1 MQILKRTYNSIREK
15 GLSRTYQSVISV
27 LEDYYFE
34 LKHGISTSK
43 IVKREDLDI
52 SEKSKQHSEEYKPT
66 RIRHFRLLIKS
77 LNLPEGSVFVDMGS
91 GKGRVLLMA
100 SLNNFKRITGV
111 EISSQLCEIARE
123 NKVKFEKA
131 LGKQLPINIVNID
144 VLEYNVQNDEN
155 VFYFYNPFD
164 NYIMERIIERIK
176 QSLIDNPRKIWLI
189 INNFTPF
196 IALIE
201 NKYKFHKSK
210 EFIYGGT
217 EFAVY
222 IID

>member
-27 LEDYYFE
+27 IEDFYFE
-34 LKHGISTSK
+34 LKYGISTSK
-43 IVKREDLDI
+43 IVRREDLDI

-77 LNLPEGSVFVDMGS
+77 LDLPKDSVFVDMGS

-100 SLNNFKRITGV
+100 SLNNFKRVTGV
-111 EISSQLCEIARE
+111 ELSSQLCEIARE
-123 NKVKFEKA
+123 NKAKFEKA

-201 NKYKFHKSK
+201 NRYKLLKSK

>member
-1 MQILKRTYNSIREK
+1 MQILKRTSNSIREK

-27 LEDYYFE
+27 IEDFYFE
-34 LKHGISTSK
+34 LKYGISTSK
-43 IVKREDLDI
+43 IVRREDLDI

-77 LNLPEGSVFVDMGS
+77 LDLPKDSVFVDMGS

-100 SLNNFKRITGV
+100 SLNNFKRVTGV

-123 NKVKFEKA
+123 NKAKFEKA

-201 NKYKFHKSK
+201 NRYKLLKSK

>member
-27 LEDYYFE
+27 IEDFYFE
-34 LKHGISTSK
+34 LKYGISTSK
-43 IVKREDLDI
+43 IVRREDLDI

-77 LNLPEGSVFVDMGS
+77 LDLPKDSVFVDMGS

-100 SLNNFKRITGV
+100 SLNNFKRVTGV

-123 NKVKFEKA
+123 NKAKFEKA

-201 NKYKFHKSK
+201 NRYKLLKSK